1 MNIRC
6 LGVFREI
13 TNSPNRESDDA
24 LILKA
29 VTEKLTKLGAETHLI
44 EPGSLD
50 LVKPGDWDVILPMCE
65 NYPALVRLMQIG
77 AWKNPPLMLNHPKTV
92 LGCYRNNMSPVL
104 MNSCPEIFPRTEMR
118 YIKDIPG
125 KTPSFYGNSGAPFQ
139 DTQSGVWIKRGDV
152 HNTCDHDVVYL
163 KNWQD
168 AAAVRDDFESREIT
182 SVVIQEHIAGDL
194 IKFYG
199 VGPYKWFDWFYHNPR
214 QVSGYRFELKQLEKC
229 TAVVAKAVGLE
240 IYGGDAIVTP
250 EGRICVIDINSWP
263 SFARVKNTACIN
275 IARYVQS
282 RVLTR
287 ILPSASGRGN
297 LK

>member
-1 MNIRC
+1 MNMRC

-13 TNSPNRESDDA
+13 TNSPNRENDDA

-29 VTEKLTKLGAETHLI
+29 VTKELTKLGAETHLI
-44 EPGSLD
+44 EPESLD

-65 NYPALVRLMQIG
+65 NYPALVCLARIG
-77 AWKNPPLMLNHPKTV
+77 NWKNPPLIVNHPKTV

-104 MNSCPEIFPRTEMR
+104 MRSCPEIFPRTEMR

-125 KTPSFYGNSGAPFQ
+125 KTPSFSGNSGTPFQ

-152 HNTCDHDVVYL
+152 HNTCDHDVVYI
-163 KNWQD
+163 KNWRD

-182 SVVIQEHIAGDL
+182 SVVIQEHITGDL

-214 QVSGYRFELKQLEKC
+214 EVSGYRFELKQLEKC
-229 TAVVAKAVGLE
+229 TAIVAGAVGLE

-250 EGRICVIDINSWP
+250 EGRIYVIDINSWP
-263 SFARVKNTACIN
+263 SFARVRNTARVN
-275 IARYVQS
+275 IAGYVQS
-282 RVLTR
+282 RVL
-287 ILPSASGRGN
+287 AVVKEN
-297 LK
+297 LE